1 MASMQRLLVAAA
13 MTCVGIAS
21 ASASVIYD
29 FQGTGTASAYG
40 VLSFPDHDQVNSDN
54 YTGVL
59 VSGWISIDLGAS
71 NPNEFHFVASGGTQT
86 GCTFCPGFLFTYS
99 TPAAAPSLLETNS
112 ATVTN

>member
-1 MASMQRLLVAAA
+1 MASMQRLLVAAV

-21 ASASVIYD
+21 ASAASVIYD

-40 VLSFPDHDQVNSDN
+40 VLSFPDHDQVNFNN

-86 GCTFCPGFLFTYS
+86 GCL
-99 TPAAAPSLLETNS
+99 AAPASSSLTLHLPQIPLS
-112 ATVTN
+112 